1 MNTAPTVP
9 SIDHSAADLL
19 EMATNNRTQPEMLS
33 WLFEQG
39 VTVSRSTL
47 TRQFTEWRGAGR
59 ERMNVQGQNPEDLA
73 QAIQY
78 FFHHHPTYSDL
89 QMAIRIQEEYR
100 LQATANQVQVIQ
112 LQHSC

>member
-19 EMATNNRTQPEMLS
+19 EMATNNRSQPEM
-33 WLFEQG
+33 QG

-59 ERMNVQGQNPEDLA
+59 ERMNIQGQNPEDLA

-100 LQATANQVQVIQ
+100 LQTTANQVQVIQ